1 MVTFE
6 LNDTQKSILLKLH
19 QKYPGWIGKDSLL
32 KEIDIPEEE
41 LMKDID
47 ILEENRL
54 IETKWHM
61 GGFFNTRITIDGRNQ
76 I

>member
-19 QKYPGWIGKDSLL
+19 QKYPEWTGKDSLL
-32 KEIDIPEEE
+32 KELDIPEEE

-54 IETKWHM
+54 IEAKWHI
-61 GGFFNTRITIDGRNQ
+61 GGFFNTRITLDGRNQ